1 MQRVL
6 FPLLMIGLA
15 FLPACQSSETA
26 KKTDDTSIESRVVD
40 PVTIT
45 KTACK
50 GEAHTKTQP
59 TVDDEKANAAI
70 ADSQTSASKSASI
83 KTASRKAH
91 EDLDA
96 TLWMQTSAEYYATC
110 RQAYRL
116 AEKQLAT
123 AIDTPTWS
131 ADVAQQ
137 AELSGHQSEK
147 NDLPTAVILDI
158 DETVLDNSPYQ
169 ARRIHEDGSFT
180 PETWKTWVEEATA
193 SPVPGVKEFL
203 QVAKNSGVDV
213 FFVTNRENAVEHAT
227 RRNLENLQLVEPD
240 SVDRILSKRE
250 RDEWT
255 SDKATR
261 RAHIAKRYRILL
273 LVGDDLN
280 DFISIGENPT
290 SQARRDLAFEH
301 ADMWGVKWI
310 QLPNPNYGGWER
322 SVYQWNDSAEDHV
335 KLQEKYDALNDA
347 KE

>member
-6 FPLLMIGLA
+6 FPLLMIGLT
-15 FLPACQSSETA
+15 FLPACEPSETA
-26 KKTDDTSIESRVVD
+26 KKTDDTSIESRVID

-45 KTACK
+45 KTAYK
-50 GEAHTKTQP
+50 GEADTKTQP

-70 ADSQTSASKSASI
+70 AESQTTASKSASI
-83 KTASRKAH
+83 KPAYRKAH

-131 ADVAQQ
+131 ADLVQQ
-137 AELSGHQSEK
+137 AELSGHQSDK

-169 ARRIHEDGSFT
+169 ARRIREDGSFT

-203 QVAKNSGVDV
+203 QVAKDSGVEV

-227 RRNLENLQLVEPD
+227 RRNLEELGLIEPD
-240 SVDRILSKRE
+240 AVDRILSKRE

-255 SDKATR
+255 SDKTTR

-273 LVGDDLN
+273 LIGDDLN
-280 DFISIGENPT
+280 DFVSIGEKPS
-290 SQARRDLAFEH
+290 SQARHDLAVEH
-301 ADMWGVKWI
+301 ADMWGTQWI
-310 QLPNPNYGGWER
+310 QLPNANYGGWER
-322 SVYQWNDSAEDHV
+322 SVYDWDDSAEDTV
-335 KLQEKYDALNDA
+335 KLKKKYGALQA
-347 KE
+347 E

>member
-1 MQRVL
+1 MRRAPL
-6 FPLLMIGLA
+6 SLLMIGLT
-15 FLPACQSSETA
+15 FLPACQPSETA
-26 KKTDDTSIESRVVD
+26 EKADGISIESRVID
-40 PVTIT
+40 PFTIT
-45 KTACK
+45 TIAYSDDKKSENQSTPD
-50 GEAHTKTQP
+50 GEK
-59 TVDDEKANAAI
+59 DKAEI
-70 ADSQTSASKSASI
+70 ADSQPTLSESAAI
-83 KTASRKAH
+83 KKTSRKTH

-131 ADVAQQ
+131 ADLVQK

-147 NDLPTAVILDI
+147 IDLPTAVILDI

-169 ARRIHEDGSFT
+169 ARRIHENGSFT

-193 SPVPGVKEFL
+193 ATVPGVKEFL
-203 QVAKNSGVDV
+203 QVAKDSGVEV

-227 RRNLENLQLVEPD
+227 RRNLEQLGLIEPD
-240 SVDRILSKRE
+240 AVDRILSKRE

-273 LVGDDLN
+273 LIGDDLN
-280 DFISIGENPT
+280 DFVSIGEKPS
-290 SQARRDLAFEH
+290 SQARHDLAVEH
-301 ADMWGVKWI
+301 ADMWGTQWI
-310 QLPNPNYGGWER
+310 QLPNANYGGWER
-322 SVYQWNDSAEDHV
+322 SVYDWDDSAEDTV
-335 KLQEKYDALNDA
+335 KLKKKYGALQA
-347 KE
+347 E